1 MKLEPGGRY
10 GAFLDPPELIEF
22 INHVRDNERALTT
35 THPILCIKANQ
46 REWLNNYLATKQ
58 QLTSYDSLLR
68 LLQRFCDHHSFSRQ
82 RPTKNKVKQ
91 ADLAE
96 VQSHFTAEFHREYIA
111 YARSACSTLMK
122 LAYIMICR
130 RATFGQYEAEAP
142 KSCHSLRM
150 TAVLMVRADSTKLLI
165 LFIMKG
171 VPGVRID
178 SGELSMFP
186 PGHHYAVQ
194 ERAWK
199 QDKRVWATYL
209 RDVLGEAVEEPSV
222 VLLDNFESHVSG
234 ESYNINEE
242 VRAHLCLL
250 PPNATSVSQP
260 LDVGVIG
267 AV

>member
-1 MKLEPGGRY
+1 MGGLRIACCGFHY
-10 GAFLDPPELIEF
+10 RRELDSAA
-22 INHVRDNERALTT
+22 VVYMRALTT

-68 LLQRFCDHHSFSRQ
+68 LLQRFCDHHSFPRQ

-91 ADLAE
+91 ADLA
-96 VQSHFTAEFHREYIA
+96 
-111 YARSACSTLMK
+111 
-122 LAYIMICR
+122 
-130 RATFGQYEAEAP
+130 EAEAP

-186 PGHHYAVQ
+186 PGHQLRGSGACMETGQARMGHAPFKRNRRKLWLLEDIIVGDDDDSFSLTSRQ
-194 ERAWK
+194 KHMALVKRSIAAW
-199 QDKRVWATYL
+199 DLVL
-209 RDVLGEAVEEPSV
+209 RRS
-222 VLLDNFESHVSG
+222 FEK
-234 ESYNINEE
+234 
-242 VRAHLCLL
+242 AL
-250 PPNATSVSQP
+250 PH
-260 LDVGVIG
+260 
-267 AV
+267 

>member
-1 MKLEPGGRY
+1 MGGLRIACCGFHY
-10 GAFLDPPELIEF
+10 RRELDSAA
-22 INHVRDNERALTT
+22 VVYMRALTT

-111 YARSACSTLMK
+111 YARSVCSTLMK
-122 LAYIMICR
+122 LAYSMIC
-130 RATFGQYEAEAP
+130 ATFGQYEAEAP

-186 PGHHYAVQ
+186 PGHQLRGSGACMETGQARMGHAPFKRNRRKLWLLEDIIVGDDDDSFSLTSRQ
-194 ERAWK
+194 KHMALVKRSIAAW
-199 QDKRVWATYL
+199 DLVL
-209 RDVLGEAVEEPSV
+209 RRS
-222 VLLDNFESHVSG
+222 FEK
-234 ESYNINEE
+234 
-242 VRAHLCLL
+242 AL
-250 PPNATSVSQP
+250 PH
-260 LDVGVIG
+260 
-267 AV
+267 

>member
-1 MKLEPGGRY
+1 MGGLRIACCGFHY
-10 GAFLDPPELIEF
+10 RRELDSAA
-22 INHVRDNERALTT
+22 VVYMRALTT

-96 VQSHFTAEFHREYIA
+96 
-111 YARSACSTLMK
+111 
-122 LAYIMICR
+122 
-130 RATFGQYEAEAP
+130 AEAP

-186 PGHHYAVQ
+186 PGHQLRGSGACMETGQARMGHKRLAYAKKYQ
-194 ERAWK
+194 HWADDDWK
-199 QDKRVWATYL
+199 KVVFTDESPFNLTGPSGRVFDW
-209 RDVLGEAVEEPSV
+209 RRPGEEFNEACLVPTFKSGPQSV
-222 VLLDNFESHVSG
+222 VVWG
-234 ESYNINEE
+234 E
-242 VRAHLCLL
+242 
-250 PPNATSVSQP
+250 
-260 LDVGVIG
+260 
-267 AV
+267 

>member
-1 MKLEPGGRY
+1 MGGLRIACCGFHY
-10 GAFLDPPELIEF
+10 RRELDSAA
-22 INHVRDNERALTT
+22 VVYMRALTT

-91 ADLAE
+91 ADLA
-96 VQSHFTAEFHREYIA
+96 
-111 YARSACSTLMK
+111 
-122 LAYIMICR
+122 
-130 RATFGQYEAEAP
+130 EAEAP

>member
-96 VQSHFTAEFHREYIA
+96 
-111 YARSACSTLMK
+111 
-122 LAYIMICR
+122 
-130 RATFGQYEAEAP
+130 AEAP

-186 PGHHYAVQ
+186 PGHQLRGSGACMETGQARMGHAPFKRNRRKLWLLEDIIVGDDDDSFSLTSRQ
-194 ERAWK
+194 KHMALVKRSIAAW
-199 QDKRVWATYL
+199 DLVL
-209 RDVLGEAVEEPSV
+209 RRS
-222 VLLDNFESHVSG
+222 FEK
-234 ESYNINEE
+234 
-242 VRAHLCLL
+242 AL
-250 PPNATSVSQP
+250 PH
-260 LDVGVIG
+260 
-267 AV
+267 